1 MRTRIKMCGMT
12 DEADVARASEL
23 GVDAVGLVF
32 HRQSPRC
39 LEPSRA
45 QRLLAAR
52 APFVAVVALFLDAE
66 REEVRRIVG
75 ELDPDYLQFH
85 GAESADYCASFGPP
99 YIKALAM
106 GGGADC
112 TAALDEHAPRACA
125 LLFDA
130 HRPGETGGRGETFDW
145 RRLPAAGGARCI
157 LAGGLTPANVGD
169 AIRRVRPYGVDL
181 CSGVERDKGVKD
193 HAAMRRFVEAVRAAD
208 EEACAR

>member
-12 DEADVARASEL
+12 EAADVARACEL

-32 HRQSPRC
+32 HRQSTRC
-39 LEPSRA
+39 IEPSRA
-45 QRLLAAR
+45 RELLAAR
-52 APFVAVVALFLDAE
+52 APFVAAVALFLDAE
-66 REEVRRIVG
+66 REAVRRVV
-75 ELDPDYLQFH
+75 EALDFDYLQFH
-85 GAESADYCASFGPP
+85 GAESADYCASFGLP

-106 GGGADC
+106 GGAGDC
-112 TAALDEHAPRACA
+112 AAALDEHAPRACA

-145 RRLPAAGGARCI
+145 RRLPVPRGVPYI

-169 AIRRVRPYGVDL
+169 ALRRVRPYGVDL

-208 EEACAR
+208 AARAR